1 MKMMIVVRYGASD
14 SVRLYTTMQEKYPAT
29 LKGGKAK
36 DFDVEQS
43 WVTLENGTFYIVV
56 DAKDSLHVYDLCWE
70 IRHAGEGVTV
80 QVFPVM
86 PSEAIRKLE

>member
-1 MKMMIVVRYGASD
+1 MKLMVIVRFGQSD
-14 SVRLYTTMQEKYPAT
+14 SVRLYTTLQEKYPAT

-36 DFDVEQS
+36 DFNVEQS

-70 IRHAGEGVTV
+70 IRHVGESITV
-80 QVFPVM
+80 QVVPVM
-86 PSEAIRKLE
+86 PSEAITELE